1 MLACGLGID
10 VSVLQC
16 VNGVGMDLVEVVC
29 SSILVLI
36 IVTSISIVLS
46 CCSRR
51 ISNGHASCR
60 LSIVGCFGLRFNIS
74 VMSR

>member
-10 VSVLQC
+10 VSVLRC

-60 LSIVGCFGLRFNIS
+60 VSIVGCLGLRFNIS